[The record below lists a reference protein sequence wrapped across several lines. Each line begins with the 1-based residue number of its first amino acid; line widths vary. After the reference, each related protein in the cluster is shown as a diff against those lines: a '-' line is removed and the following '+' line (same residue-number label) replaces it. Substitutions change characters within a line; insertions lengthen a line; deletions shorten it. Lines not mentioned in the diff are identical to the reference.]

1 MPALDVTELTK
12 TYHRRR
18 AEDVHAAQ
26 GVTFTAH
33 EGAITAVLGPNGAG
47 KTTTLECCSGLRT
60 ADSGRVV
67 VLGRERSSPADDQ
80 WLRERVGVMV
90 QSGGLPMA
98 PTGREVLRHVARF
111 YTPHA
116 DLDRL
121 TGALALDDALD
132 TQIRRLSGG
141 QKQRLAVACALVGK
155 PQLAF
160 LDEPTSG
167 VDPHARRTCWELLRE
182 ERAAGTSVVL
192 TTHHIDEAEALAD
205 HVVIMAGGRVVA
217 AGTVAELAS
226 GHRLRISGADPARIA
241 EVLDR
246 VAGPSVAGEVFVDW
260 ADARRLS
267 EVTAELVTA
276 GIPGARVEFSQ
287 RTLESVYLELT
298 REQIGEVAA

>member
-1 MPALDVTELTK
+1 MPALDVIDLTK
-12 TYHRRR
+12 TYRRRR
-18 AEDVHAAQ
+18 AEDVRAARE
-26 GVTFTAH
+26 VTFAAP

-47 KTTTLECCSGLRT
+47 KTTTLECCSGLRS
-60 ADSGRVV
+60 ADSGRAV
-67 VLGRERSSPADDQ
+67 VLGRERKNAADDQ
-80 WLRERVGVMV
+80 WLREHVGVMV

-98 PTGREVLRHVARF
+98 PTGREVLRHVSRF
-111 YTPHA
+111 YSPRA

-132 TQIRRLSGG
+132 TQVRRLSGG
-141 QKQRLAVACALVGK
+141 QKQRLAVACALAGK

-192 TTHHIDEAEALAD
+192 TTHHIDEAQALAD

-217 AGTVAELAS
+217 AGAVGELAH
-226 GHRLRISGADPARIA
+226 GYRLRVTGADPGRISQ
-241 EVLDR
+241 VLER
-246 VAGPSVAGEVFVDW
+246 VTGTSVDGEAFVEW
-260 ADARRLS
+260 SDARTLGQLTQALVDAGAPEAHVELS
-267 EVTAELVTA
+267 
-276 GIPGARVEFSQ
+276 P

-298 REQIGEVAA
+298 REEASS

>member
-1 MPALDVTELTK
+1 MPALDVTDLTK
-12 TYHRRR
+12 TYRRRR
-18 AEDVHAAQ
+18 ADDVHAAR
-26 GVTFTAH
+26 GVSFTAP

-47 KTTTLECCSGLRT
+47 KTTTLECCSGLRS
-60 ADSGRVV
+60 ADSGSVV
-67 VLGRERSSPADDQ
+67 LLGRERNSAADDQ

-111 YTPHA
+111 YSPLA

-141 QKQRLAVACALVGK
+141 QKQRLAVACALAGK

-182 ERAAGTSVVL
+182 EREAGTSVVL

-205 HVVIMAGGRVVA
+205 HVVIMAHGSVVA
-217 AGTVAELAS
+217 SGTVNELAH
-226 GHRLRISGADPARIA
+226 GYRLRVTGSDTARIA

-246 VAGPSVAGEVFVDW
+246 VAGGSDDGEAFVEW
-260 ADARRLS
+260 SDARTLAQ
-267 EVTAELVTA
+267 VTQALIDSGA
-276 GIPGARVEFSQ
+276 GDARVELTQ

-298 REQIGEVAA
+298 REQVAA

>member
-1 MPALDVTELTK
+1 MPALDVTDLTK
-12 TYHRRR
+12 TYRRR
-18 AEDVHAAQ
+18 RTDDVHAAA
-26 GVTFTAH
+26 GVSFTAP

-47 KTTTLECCSGLRT
+47 KTTTLECCTGLQT
-60 ADSGRVV
+60 ADSGRAVI
-67 VLGRERSSPADDQ
+67 LGRERKGPADDQ

-98 PTGREVLRHVARF
+98 PNGREVLRHVARF
-111 YTPHA
+111 YSPHA

-141 QKQRLAVACALVGK
+141 QRQRLAVACALVGK
-155 PQLAF
+155 PRLAF

-192 TTHHIDEAEALAD
+192 TTHHIDEAEELAD
-205 HVVIMAGGRVVA
+205 HVVIMANGRVVA

-226 GHRLRISGADPARIA
+226 GYRLRVSGADPTRIA

-246 VAGPSVAGEVFVDW
+246 VAGSSTDGVTFVDW
-260 ADARRLS
+260 SDARRLS
-267 EVTAELVTA
+267 AVTAELVAA
-276 GIPGARVEFSQ
+276 GIPEARVEFSQ

-298 REQIGEVAA
+298 REEVAS